1 MVLILNRRV
10 VYVVHDAS
18 ATPKCWFVMISADNE
33 TLKVWHMLGMTR
45 WTRNGALGKGDKCKC
60 PCCLQRWKKAI
71 QYIIPMLYKEKQP
84 CFFVFLCMFYML
96 ATYRAKVLQ
105 VCYNFKGT
113 IFHAV
118 LSQQGCE
125 KTLWQIGNNY
135 LSEHTPTKYRQ
146 LSAPFPGLQGYPY
159 LSPLYSN
166 PQEKYPQFQHRERIT
181 AFPYVVPCRHGH
193 INLSLVSC
201 SFIYP

>member
-1 MVLILNRRV
+1 MLILNRRV
-10 VYVVHDAS
+10 VYVVRDAS
-18 ATPKCWFVMISADNE
+18 TTPKCWFVMISADNK
-33 TLKVWHMLGMTR
+33 TLKVWHMLGTRR
-45 WTRNGALGKGDKCKC
+45 WTRNGALEKGGCDKC
-60 PCCLQRWKKAI
+60 PCCLQRWK
-71 QYIIPMLYKEKQP
+71 QYIIPMLYKAERP

-96 ATYRAKVLQ
+96 ATYAAKVLQ
-105 VCYNFKGT
+105 VCYHFKGR

-118 LSQQGCE
+118 LSQHGCE
-125 KTLWQIGNNY
+125 KRIHRQIGNNY
-135 LSEHTPTKYRQ
+135 LSEPTPTKYQQ
-146 LSAPFPGLQGYPY
+146 LSVPFPGQQSYPY

-181 AFPYVVPCRHGH
+181 AFPYVVPCRHSH